1 FHEFRKDY
9 HEQNKHL
16 SELQNS
22 PVFIDVYSKFS
33 GIKLAYDQLRDRLAS
48 EVGVCSIRPDIRK
61 VSDASAVYND
71 AVKEMASIF
80 VKHGIVSLGDVS
92 DLKNGNTPKYFQI
105 LNRHIQQLNDLLAG
119 SKSQDNEMLKNG
131 LREIDSSF
139 DSEVFDNVLNHIKY
153 VYTGHKTLDWPG
165 IYNGDYRSEKSSK
178 DSLFGLLY
186 RLNFPSEYS
195 VQFWEDIFEDLGFEI
210 EKSEGQLMANMS
222 FKDFMNLNL
231 QIAEK
236 I

>member
-1 FHEFRKDY
+1 MVIIVAEMEKLLQVPQIDEKLFDFLNLAFDTLSDEDKYFREGLYGALKDHVYGRLNKYQKDHKAKRFSVMLNSISFDLFSESEDSLARSYANAFHEFRKDY

-105 LNRHIQQLNDLLAG
+105 FN
-119 SKSQDNEMLKNG
+119 S
-131 LREIDSSF
+131 
-139 DSEVFDNVLNHIKY
+139 
-153 VYTGHKTLDWPG
+153 
-165 IYNGDYRSEKSSK
+165 
-178 DSLFGLLY
+178 
-186 RLNFPSEYS
+186 
-195 VQFWEDIFEDLGFEI
+195 
-210 EKSEGQLMANMS
+210 
-222 FKDFMNLNL
+222 
-231 QIAEK
+231 
-236 I
+236 